1 MNLDSTKAM
10 RSEQSP
16 SGHPRNALIF
26 PDQKCDVKMGC
37 LPKRIKKYMNPRGW
51 VWMGIDLIILPC
63 AFLKPPHPAP
73 TPLPAP
79 TTLSLVRCIHHTPWK
94 NIFLFWILLFPSI
107 SYRHRERLSLFSS
120 TVFASVSFFF
130 TSSTFAAPVWLT
142 YVKIRLSSGFLWAMY
157 ENQPTL
163 FNTCLRG
170 RISVHVGG
178 AVGVGYGFRVVE
190 EVDRQRWQLQ
200 RLH

>member
-1 MNLDSTKAM
+1 MNLDSAKAM
-10 RSEQSP
+10 RGERIP
-16 SGHPRNALIF
+16 SGHPLNALIF

-37 LPKRIKKYMNPRGW
+37 SPKRRKKKYESKGMSLNGD
-51 VWMGIDLIILPC
+51 GLNNITFC
-63 AFLKPPHPAP
+63 FLKSSPLS

-79 TTLSLVRCIHHTPWK
+79 TTLSLVRCMHHTPWK

-120 TVFASVSFFF
+120 TLFASVSFSL

-142 YVKIRLSSGFLWAMY
+142 YIKIRLPSASLWAMY

-163 FNTCLRG
+163 FNTCLGG

-178 AVGVGYGFRVVE
+178 TVGVGYGFRVVE
-190 EVDRQRWQLQ
+190 GVDRQRWQLQ
-200 RLH
+200 WLH